1 MDILIVVMFTALY
14 ALMVAN
20 LVLVLRRKD
29 GSGMPSG
36 LEHKLTSMEAAFN
49 RFDPMIREEFV
60 RNRAESAKA
69 AREDRAEL
77 SSQQEKMKQAIDEQL
92 KEIRSET
99 EKKLDEMKKTVDEN
113 LKETVQKRFDESFT
127 LISGQLK
134 QVHEGLGEMKK
145 MTDGVNSLNR
155 VLTDVKRRGSM
166 GEVQLGSI
174 LEDILSPNQFE
185 RQRSVRS
192 GSREAVD
199 YVIKLPD
206 KNRAGEDLL
215 LPIDSKFPTEDY
227 LRLLDAREKGMTGND
242 LEPLSRSFESSIKKY
257 AKDIS
262 EKYINIPAT
271 TDFAILFVPSEA
283 LYSEVVCR
291 PALFEELHRAY
302 KITVVGP
309 TNLAA
314 FLSSLKMGFNTLAIE
329 KRSSEVWDLLNEI
342 KKEFET
348 YSETVGKV
356 KLKLEAASNEIGKVE
371 TRSRVINRKLRDVKE
386 DGGKSGQAALP
397 AGTGKLEQ
405 YYEEE

>member
-1 MDILIVVMFTALY
+1 MDVLTIAMFAALC
-14 ALMVAN
+14 ALMAAN
-20 LVLVLRRKD
+20 LILVLRKKD
-29 GSGMPSG
+29 GPGIPSG
-36 LEHKLTSMEAAFN
+36 LEHRLNSLETTFG

-60 RNRAESAKA
+60 RNREENAKA
-69 AREDRAEL
+69 AREDRTEL
-77 SSQQEKMKQAIDEQL
+77 SLQQERMKLAIGEQL
-92 KEIRSET
+92 KEIRAEN

-113 LKETVQKRFDESFT
+113 LKETVEKRFDESFT

-185 RQRSVRS
+185 KQKQIIS

-199 YVIKLPD
+199 YVVKLPD

-227 LRLLDAREKGMTGND
+227 LRLLDAREGGMTGND
-242 LEPLSRSFESSIKKY
+242 LEPFSKSFESSIKKY

-262 EKYINIPAT
+262 GKYINIPVT
-271 TDFAILFVPSEA
+271 TDFAIMFVPSEA

-291 PALFEELHRAY
+291 PMLFEELQRTY

-342 KKEFET
+342 KKEFGT
-348 YSETVGKV
+348 FGETVEKV
-356 KLKLEAASNEIGKVE
+356 KNKLEAATNEIGRVE

-386 DGGKSGQAALP
+386 DNGKSGQTVLQVS
-397 AGTGKLEQ
+397 AGKVDG